1 MLVPVTLNIVCFRYN
16 PSGKTEQELFDLN
29 KHILM
34 ELHERGIAAPS
45 FTILNGKYAIRV
57 ANVNHRSKKEDFE
70 ALVRGVL
77 LIGREQ

>member
-1 MLVPVTLNIVCFRYN
+1 
-16 PSGKTEQELFDLN
+16 
-29 KHILM
+29 M